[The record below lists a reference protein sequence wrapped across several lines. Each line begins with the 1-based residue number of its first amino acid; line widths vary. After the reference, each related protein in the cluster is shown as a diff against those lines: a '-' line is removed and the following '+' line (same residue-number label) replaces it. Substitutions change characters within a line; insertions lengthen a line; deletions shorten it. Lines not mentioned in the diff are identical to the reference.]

1 MTGLITFLFLA
12 MGSFWILGYTYQQYQ
27 TSLKVKQRQLKDM
40 ERKLGYAIER
50 LEEQKAVY
58 EDSIADLKAK
68 IEACSDENEASGQEG
83 G

>member
-50 LEEQKAVY
+50 LQEQKEVY
-58 EDSIADLKAK
+58 EESIADLKAK
-68 IEACSDENEASGQEG
+68 IEACFDENAASGQG
-83 G
+83 DG